1 MIYLDFAA
9 TSPVY
14 DTILK
19 NIEEMYKKYFYNP
32 SSKYYPA
39 IQAQKF
45 YEMQRERVAD
55 VLKVKK
61 DSIVFTA
68 SATESNNLVLKGL
81 NYKDRQKIV
90 VWALEHK
97 SITAQFET
105 LKKYGVKIAIINN
118 KIGVV
123 KEDDVLNL
131 IDNNTKLVCIMGVN
145 NETGALNP
153 IERIA
158 EQIKKYDKDI
168 LVMTDI
174 VQWFGKLEINLENV
188 DFATFSGHKI
198 GGLRGCAGLYVKNKE
213 KLHSVIEGGGH
224 EFGIRSGTEN
234 IIGAYSLAEAAVISR
249 KKYMEN
255 WGYLMKLKEILV
267 HFCKENG
274 FLINSPEESIPYIFN
289 FSTGRIPS
297 EVLINYL
304 SSKGIFVSSGSA
316 CNKGKSS
323 SVLKTMGFSD
333 IVVNS
338 SIRVSLHPDTRLEDI
353 EHFCHEV
360 KEGVEKLAL

>member
-14 DTILK
+14 DKILVKVEDLYK
-19 NIEEMYKKYFYNP
+19 NYFYNP
-32 SSKYYPA
+32 SSKYSPA
-39 IQAQKF
+39 VQTQKF
-45 YEMQRERVAD
+45 YDIQRERVAEI
-55 VLKVKK
+55 LKVKK
-61 DSIVFTA
+61 DSIIFTA

-105 LKKYGVKIAIINN
+105 LKKLGAQIILINN
-118 KIGVV
+118 KKGVL
-123 KEDDVLNL
+123 EEEDVLDV
-131 IDNNTKLVCIMGVN
+131 IDKDTKLVCIMGVN

-158 EQIKKYDKDI
+158 EQIKRYDKDI
-168 LVMTDI
+168 LIMTDI
-174 VQWFGKLEINLENV
+174 VQAFSKVDINLENV

-198 GGLRGCAGLYVKNKE
+198 GGLRGCAGFYVKDKE
-213 KLHSVIEGGGH
+213 KLHPVIEGGGH

-234 IIGAYSLAEAAVISR
+234 IIGAYSLAEAARISR
-249 KKYMEN
+249 EKYREK
-255 WGYLMKLKEILV
+255 WDYLTELKEILV
-267 HFCKENG
+267 NFCKENR
-274 FLINSPEESIPYIFN
+274 FLINSPEKSVPYIFN
-289 FSTGRIPS
+289 FSTGRLPS

-304 SSKGIFVSSGSA
+304 SGKGIYVSSGSA
-316 CNKGKSS
+316 CSRGKTS
-323 SVLKTMGFSD
+323 SVLKTMGLSD
-333 IVVNS
+333 IIVNS
-338 SIRVSLHPDTRLEDI
+338 SIRVSLHPDTKKEDI
-353 EHFCHEV
+353 EHFCYMV